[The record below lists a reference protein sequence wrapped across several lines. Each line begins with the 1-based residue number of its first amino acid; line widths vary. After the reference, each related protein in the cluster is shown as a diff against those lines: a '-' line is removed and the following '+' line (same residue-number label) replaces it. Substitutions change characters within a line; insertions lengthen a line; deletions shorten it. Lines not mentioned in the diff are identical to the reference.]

1 MIKLLN
7 YILAADSGLVAALT
21 VVGVIIIVAIVTL
34 FIIAKMR
41 SSKKEEEKPEK
52 KPQPVKEAPV
62 KLTEEEKQAIKVEK
76 AKVREE
82 NEKHEANRRIKALS
96 ELAIEKRNEYFVN
109 EDPNGIEAVGII
121 FNKKSKVYMFG
132 PKGYKLNVGD
142 VVIVKDFSGV
152 ERQVPVVVPN
162 RMVNEADL
170 VQPFKEIEAV
180 VYQTEAK
187 VEYTPVE
194 EPKPVEEEPVVEEVV
209 EEKAPTF
216 VITFDNQGHGEV
228 LDACE
233 GMEAIPDE
241 LPLLHEEGFEFKGW
255 ALEPNAE
262 ELVELGMKLEGDVTL
277 YALWEEVKMP
287 EAVVEPE
294 PQPVVEEVVEEKAPT
309 FVITFDNQG
318 HGEVLDAY
326 EGIEAIPNELPLL
339 HEEGFEFKGWALEPN
354 AEELVELGMKLEGD
368 VTLYALWEE
377 VKMPEAVVEPQP
389 VAEDAEEDEEDEK
402 EEAESD
408 TQVVYNEV
416 THTYTVI
423 RKKRAYE
430 GRICVAS
437 KENKGFYNE
446 VKNRLLSYGL
456 VSRIS
461 KTGEKFRVK
470 RNQLAQIK
478 FTAKQMVLYLAL
490 EPNQFE
496 NTKYKGKDVS
506 AKKAYASTPFQYK
519 TKSERKTQWMLELID
534 LLAKKH
540 NLQKIEDYKDVDF
553 AKDYPFLDEQGLIDK
568 GYLTITEKTVSEV
581 SQVEADT
588 EEDSE

>member
-52 KPQPVKEAPV
+52 KPQPVKESPV

-109 EDPNGIEAVGII
+109 EDPNGIETVGII

-194 EPKPVEEEPVVEEVV
+194 EKPEPQPEPVV

-233 GMEAIPDE
+233 GM
-241 LPLLHEEGFEFKGW
+241 
-255 ALEPNAE
+255 
-262 ELVELGMKLEGDVTL
+262 
-277 YALWEEVKMP
+277 
-287 EAVVEPE
+287 
-294 PQPVVEEVVEEKAPT
+294 
-309 FVITFDNQG
+309 
-318 HGEVLDAY
+318 
-326 EGIEAIPNELPLL
+326 EAIPNELPLL

-377 VKMPEAVVEPQP
+377 VKLPEAVVEPQP
-389 VAEDAEEDEEDEK
+389 VAEEAEEDEEDEK

-423 RKKRAYE
+423 RKKRAFE

-437 KENKGFYNE
+437 KENKEFYNK
-446 VKNRLLSYGL
+446 VKNKLLSYGL

-461 KTGEKFRVK
+461 KTGEKFRIK
-470 RNQLAQIK
+470 KNYLAQIK